1 MRRTRFLPALA
12 VLCLL
17 SCNEN
22 LIVTPGSEA
31 YGEVMINLKS
41 DEKVE
46 IVSVRSGGVADLPD
60 VGDFWIELVNSSN
73 VKFRR
78 EKYSELDGKRIGMNS
93 GEYTLMAKHGDSLG
107 VGFDKP
113 FYMAK
118 QQFTVEPQ
126 KLVIVNAVA
135 KLANVKLAV
144 EYGSQIRQ
152 DYESFYTVVKN
163 VDHKRTSLNFEM
175 NETRPGYIPGGT
187 LSVTVY
193 AIVDGQL
200 RCYTLKDENG
210 EPAYIDAAPNDFIT
224 LSVNTGINYGSLALN
239 VKIDNSVE
247 EIEKEFVVP
256 ADAASNTLPS
266 ITLSSFD
273 EDGNYYVLEGVQDA
287 PSDLGFTYKA
297 YSGIKRCEVSITSE
311 YLAGLGVPSSIDL
324 KNISESLKG
333 SLENVGFF
341 LAGNANVGVFG
352 MEDMIHA
359 YSKNSRYLGGGK
371 PTEMGTFT
379 LTLEDEAS
387 NVVTKTVKVLVKP
400 DGNAIISYNDYDVWA
415 TKVVNPMVQVKKGNY
430 ALMTVQSSTDGNTW
444 HDFKPV
450 ASSDFS
456 LGEVAGLTPGT
467 KYYLRVIYDGWI
479 QVSDVAE
486 IVTESPAQVGNAGFE
501 DWSSSVFETNYDD
514 ITWYQPWISDQWW
527 DTNATVTLRSSLTVG
542 YLYFKSFPC
551 VHYSVDSHSGNR
563 SAQIT
568 CVNVGN
574 ENSEWWTNGGWRVGE
589 LFLGRGDGASNLN
602 TFNRVTDGHAFGS
615 RPSSMTFWYEY
626 DPHSSSDTFSA
637 EVIVKAQ
644 DGTVLATSR
653 STGSAKSSWTSM
665 TLPLN
670 YTVTNKKAATIHINF
685 LASTSSS
692 HTTSAEGFTLDG
704 PYLEIAGERKTGDNY
719 QIKLSA
725 TLRVDDVQ
733 LNY

>member
-1 MRRTRFLPALA
+1 
-12 VLCLL
+12 
-17 SCNEN
+17 
-22 LIVTPGSEA
+22 
-31 YGEVMINLKS
+31 MINLKS

-46 IVSVRSGGVADLPD
+46 IVSVKSGGEAELP
-60 VGDFWIELVNSSN
+60 VVSDFWIELVNSEN

-78 EKYSELDGKRIGMNS
+78 EKYSELEGKRIGMNS

-118 QQFTVEPQ
+118 QLFTVEPQ
-126 KLVIVNAVA
+126 KLVTVNAVA

-163 VDHKRTSLNFEM
+163 VDHKRASINFEM
-175 NETRPGYIPGGT
+175 NETRPGYIPGGS

-297 YSGIKRCEVSITSE
+297 YSGIKRCELSVSSD
-311 YLAGLGVPSSIDL
+311 YLAGLGVPATIDV
-324 KNISESLKG
+324 KNISASLKS
-333 SLENVGFF
+333 SLENLGFF
-341 LAGNANVGVFG
+341 FAGNANVGVVG
-352 MEDMIHA
+352 MEDVIYA

-379 LTLEDEAS
+379 MTLEDDAS
-387 NVVTKTVKVLVKP
+387 NVVTKKVKVLVRP
-400 DGNAIISYNDYDVWA
+400 DGKALISYNDYDVWA
-415 TKVVNPMVQVKKGNY
+415 TKVVNPKVQVTKGNY
-430 ALMTVQSSTDGNTW
+430 ALMTIQSSTDGATW
-444 HDFKPV
+444 HDFMPV
-450 ASSDFS
+450 TSADFAM
-456 LGEVAGLTPGT
+456 GEIKGLTPGT

-479 QVSDVAE
+479 QVSDVVE
-486 IVTESPAQVGNAGFE
+486 IVTESPVQVNNGGFE
-501 DWSSSVFETNYDD
+501 DWTSSVFETNYDD
-514 ITWYQPWISDQWW
+514 ITWYRPWRDDQWW
-527 DTNATVTLRSSLTVG
+527 DTNTTVTLRPSLTVG

-551 VHYSVDSHSGNR
+551 VQYSVDSHSGSR
-563 SAQIT
+563 SAQLT

-574 ENSEWWTNGGWRVGE
+574 SNSEWATTGEWRVGE
-589 LFLGRGDGASNLN
+589 LFLGRGNEATNLN
-602 TFNRVTDGHAFGS
+602 TFTRNTDGHSFPS

-626 DPHSSSDTFSA
+626 EPHSSSDAFSA
-637 EVIVKAQ
+637 EIIVKAQ
-644 DGTVLATSR
+644 DGTVLATSK
-653 STGSAKSSWTSM
+653 SNGSAKSSWTSM

-685 LASTSSS
+685 LSSVSSS
-692 HTTSAEGFTLDG
+692 HTTSAEGFVLDG

-725 TLRVDDVQ
+725 TLRIDDVQ